1 MILIN
6 TYNNLKIKIE
16 EALIN
21 KIGEIAIQHFPN
33 EFGGFLIGKY
43 SNNHSLVV
51 IEDIILPNKYK
62 NSPTMFQRSANDLS
76 EEFKKEFNKNQ
87 RFYIG
92 EWHSHPKASTMY
104 SSMDLKAMIETVNS
118 PKVMI
123 TNPILLIISTD
134 NLKIINYTFY
144 CLSNNKLHKYE

>member
-33 EFGGFLIGKY
+33 EIGGFLIGKY
-43 SNNHSLVV
+43 SNNHSLVE

-92 EWHSHPKASTMY
+92 EWHSHPNASTMY

-118 PKVMI
+118 PTVMI
-123 TNPILLIISTD
+123 TNPILLIIST
-134 NLKIINYTFY
+134 NNSKINNYTFY
-144 CLSNNKLHKYE
+144 CLSENKLHKYE